1 MPPVMG
7 ALGEHKFHV
16 NGNMVPKVLMYIV
29 KDGKAMF
36 YKLES
41 STIVDWLMG

>member
-1 MPPVMG
+1 MG
-7 ALGEHKFHV
+7 ALGEHKFDV
-16 NGNMVPKVLMYIV
+16 NGNMVREVVMYSV
-29 KDGKAMF
+29 KDGEAMF